1 MKYST
6 AVNLIDNM
14 LAGKTVKLR
23 RGKVGGISSTTWCML
38 CDVMWHRGI
47 DNLRY
52 LIDGNDNITISFDN
66 TIVSENIILY

>member
-1 MKYST
+1 MKYQT
-6 AVNLIDNM
+6 AVNLIDKM

-23 RGKVGGISSTTWCML
+23 RGRVGGISSITWCML
-38 CDVMWHRGI
+38 CDVMFYRGI

-52 LIDGNDNITISFDN
+52 LQDNNDNITISFDN